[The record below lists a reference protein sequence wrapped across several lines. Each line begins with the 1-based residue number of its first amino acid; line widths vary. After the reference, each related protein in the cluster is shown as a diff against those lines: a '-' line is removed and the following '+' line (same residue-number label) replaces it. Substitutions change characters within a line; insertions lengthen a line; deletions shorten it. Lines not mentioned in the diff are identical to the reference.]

1 MSGPGRYCCIALAA
15 SILFFGCGRGPR
27 TYPVTGKV
35 VFDDGRPLTSG
46 GVVLSECLEPAG
58 AGTNARGA
66 IDEDGQ
72 FQLTTFKDNDGALP
86 GKHRFMVK
94 ADRDADDYL
103 KRGIIP
109 RPVIDERFE
118 SYDTSGLEFTVEQGE
133 NELTLVVD
141 LPGRSKARRP

>member
-1 MSGPGRYCCIALAA
+1 M
-15 SILFFGCGRGPR
+15 
-27 TYPVTGKV
+27 
-35 VFDDGRPLTSG
+35 
-46 GVVLSECLEPAG
+46 LSECLDTAG

-66 IDEDGQ
+66 IDENGR
-72 FQLTTFKDNDGALP
+72 FQLATFKDNDGALP

-118 SYDTSGLEFTVEQGE
+118 SYDTSGLEFTVVQGK

-141 LPGRSKARRP
+141 R

>member
-1 MSGPGRYCCIALAA
+1 MPGPGRYCFIALAA
-15 SILFFGCGRGPR
+15 SILFFGCDRGPR

-46 GVVLSECLEPAG
+46 GVVLSECLDTVG

-66 IDEDGQ
+66 IDEEGL

-118 SYDTSGLEFTVEQGE
+118 SYDTSGLEFTVEEGG
-133 NELTLVVD
+133 NDLTLIVD
-141 LPGRSKARRP
+141 LPRNSKARRP